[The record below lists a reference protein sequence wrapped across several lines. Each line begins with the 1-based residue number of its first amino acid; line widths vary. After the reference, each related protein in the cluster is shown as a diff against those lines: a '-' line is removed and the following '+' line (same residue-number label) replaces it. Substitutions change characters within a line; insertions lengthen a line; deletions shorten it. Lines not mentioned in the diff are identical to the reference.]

1 MTLKKT
7 LAEWAESLR
16 KKAEEKD
23 TPLQESID
31 AFKAVTAYY
40 AVELKQRKKSG
51 DDEEP
56 DDGGFTFGEAG
67 HGGGSQKIPSRRNS

>member
-7 LAEWAESLR
+7 LAEWAETLR

-31 AFKAVTAYY
+31 AFKAVTTYY
-40 AVELKQRKKSG
+40 VAEQKLRKKSG
-51 DDEEP
+51 DEDEP

-67 HGGGSQKIPSRRNS
+67 NGGSSKIPSRRNS

>member
-1 MTLKKT
+1 MTLQQS
-7 LAEWAESLR
+7 LAKWAETLR

-31 AFKAVTAYY
+31 AFKAVTTYY
-40 AVELKQRKKSG
+40 VAEQRLRKKSG

-67 HGGGSQKIPSRRNS
+67 NGGSSKIPSRRNS

>member
-1 MTLKKT
+1 MINEELNLTD
-7 LAEWAESLR
+7 AGILR
-16 KKAEEKD
+16 KKAEEKN

-67 HGGGSQKIPSRRNS
+67 NGGSSKIPSRRNS